1 MLVPMIFGVALVIL
15 FQFAIPSMVADNS
28 RSSAIENAQ
37 RIVRQFKVLRGYYA
51 KNVIKKVLAGS
62 NLKPSFDH
70 ANDPN
75 GVPLPAT
82 LIHDM
87 SALLEK
93 EDTQISLY
101 SGYPFPNRKERVLD
115 DFQQEAWDYLVANP
129 NSTFVR
135 HETVDGGEFVRV
147 GIADFMVADSCVN
160 CHNNRADTPKAD
172 WKLGDVRG
180 VLEVR
185 SRIDT
190 ALAQGDVLARDIAIL
205 VGFMSILCILGFSLV
220 LRRITRPL
228 DHATTAIH
236 SLTRGVTD
244 ISLPDTERDDEIG
257 RIQRATLV
265 LRDAVLER
273 AELQKEKIR
282 AQETA
287 LELEQVR
294 SQEQQEAQDQRSA
307 EMVEVAN
314 EFEASVG
321 GVIGAL
327 AESVRD
333 MGTAVRSVSVSMS
346 ATSDQ
351 AREVEASS
359 VDASDRVRSVAAATE
374 ELSASIR
381 EIDRQLAT
389 SNEMTSSAAMQAQA
403 SEQVLKE
410 LSEASDRIGQV
421 VGLIS
426 DIADQTSLLALNA
439 TIEAASA
446 GDAGRGF
453 AVVATEVKS
462 LSAET
467 AKATAEI
474 QGQIDAIQA
483 ATKKTAETL
492 HSLGDT
498 VADLDGISSV
508 LAVSVQ
514 EQAAAT
520 KEIAEN
526 IEQAAQKTSG
536 AQEQIRE
543 VTGAAEA
550 TGGIVAGLSDTAGSL
565 SSQADS
571 LEDEVRRF
579 LAHVRAA

>member
-1 MLVPMIFGVALVIL
+1 MLVPVVFGVSLIIL
-15 FQFAIPSMVADNS
+15 SQFAIPSMVADNS
-28 RSSAIENAQ
+28 RSAAVENAQ
-37 RIVRQFKVLRGYYA
+37 RVVRQFKVLRGYYA

-62 NLKPSFDH
+62 SLKPSVNH
-70 ANDPN
+70 ATEPN

-82 LIHDM
+82 MIHDM

-93 EDTQISLY
+93 EDTQVTLY
-101 SGYPFPNRKERVLD
+101 SGYPFPNRKDRVLD
-115 DFQQEAWDYLVANP
+115 DFQQNAWEYLVANP
-129 NSTFVR
+129 DGNYVR
-135 HETVDGGEFVRV
+135 HEIVDGSEFVRV

-160 CHNNRADTPKAD
+160 CHNTRSDTPKAD

-185 SRIDT
+185 SRIDS
-190 ALAQGDVLARDIAIL
+190 ALAQGDALTWNIELV
-205 VGFMSILCILGFSLV
+205 VGFMSLLCILGFAIV
-220 LRRITRPL
+220 LRRITQPL
-228 DHATTAIH
+228 EHATLAIH
-236 SLTRGVTD
+236 SLAEGITD
-244 ISLPDTERDDEIG
+244 ISLPDTERQDEIG

-265 LRDAVLER
+265 LQAAVLER
-273 AELQKEKIR
+273 AALQRENVEAHDK
-282 AQETA
+282 ALA
-287 LELEQVR
+287 LEQTR
-294 SQEQQEAQDQRSA
+294 SQEHKAAEIKRTA

-314 EFEASVG
+314 GFEANVG

-333 MGTAVRSVSVSMS
+333 MDTVVKSVSASMS
-346 ATSDQ
+346 ATSVQ
-351 AREVEASS
+351 AREVEVSS
-359 VDASDRVRSVAAATE
+359 GDASDRVRSVAAATE
-374 ELSASIR
+374 QLSASIL

-389 SNEMTSSAAMQAQA
+389 STEMTREAALQAQA
-403 SEQVLKE
+403 SAQVLAE
-410 LSEASDRIGQV
+410 LSEASNKIGQV

-467 AKATAEI
+467 ARATAEI
-474 QGQIDAIQA
+474 QGQIDAIQS

-492 HSLGDT
+492 NSLGST
-498 VADLDGISSV
+498 VGDLDGIASALS
-508 LAVSVQ
+508 VSVQ
-514 EQAAAT
+514 EQSAAT

-526 IEQAAQKTSG
+526 IELAAQQTSG
-536 AQEQIRE
+536 AQEQIRG
-543 VTGAAEA
+543 VSGAAEE
-550 TGGIVAGLSDTAGSL
+550 TGGIVAGLSTTAGDL
-565 SSQADS
+565 SEKADS